1 MSNQFNQKHTN
12 ENLNFNL
19 ILGIGQ
25 ECSAILNLIE
35 KYLSSTTSPYLSPN
49 TLLSINGD
57 STILSTNIIDFQA
70 RYNDIMEIYA
80 YIKKADCILIIYDQ
94 LDNKTVSI
102 LTKLSLLNDS
112 IILFTHREEQN
123 ENHSMLHLN
132 NLLKIGLLSSKDN
145 PISYLNTAYA
155 IISIVNTLNKK
166 TITSI
171 NFSDLYQM
179 LSNSTSSYLEVAVQ
193 QDNESIEE
201 LIVQVLLNTKI
212 YLSQAGFI
220 ALFIS
225 ADKNFSLGT
234 LHSVWDIISI
244 PLLNNC
250 ANCFISLDLVENLP
264 QEVNYVGILAVTR

>member
-1 MSNQFNQKHTN
+1 
-12 ENLNFNL
+12 
-19 ILGIGQ
+19 
-25 ECSAILNLIE
+25 
-35 KYLSSTTSPYLSPN
+35 
-49 TLLSINGD
+49 
-57 STILSTNIIDFQA
+57 
-70 RYNDIMEIYA
+70 
-80 YIKKADCILIIYDQ
+80 
-94 LDNKTVSI
+94 
-102 LTKLSLLNDS
+102 
-112 IILFTHREEQN
+112 
-123 ENHSMLHLN
+123 MLHLN

>member
-1 MSNQFNQKHTN
+1 
-12 ENLNFNL
+12 
-19 ILGIGQ
+19 
-25 ECSAILNLIE
+25 
-35 KYLSSTTSPYLSPN
+35 
-49 TLLSINGD
+49 
-57 STILSTNIIDFQA
+57 
-70 RYNDIMEIYA
+70 
-80 YIKKADCILIIYDQ
+80 
-94 LDNKTVSI
+94 
-102 LTKLSLLNDS
+102 
-112 IILFTHREEQN
+112 
-123 ENHSMLHLN
+123 
-132 NLLKIGLLSSKDN
+132 
-145 PISYLNTAYA
+145 
-155 IISIVNTLNKK
+155 
-166 TITSI
+166 
-171 NFSDLYQM
+171 M

>member
-1 MSNQFNQKHTN
+1 MSNQFNRKHTN

-80 YIKKADCILIIYDQ
+80 YIKKADYILIIYDQ